1 MLKPANKFMYQLL
14 ALFLLAGTFVA
25 CKDDDVA
32 PAPDENVAINEW
44 IYDVMKE
51 VYLWTDEIPS
61 NIPKNQDPTDYFDK
75 LLSPKDRFSWIVP
88 DYQDLINS
96 LSGISKEAG
105 YEYML
110 SRASANNDD
119 VVAIVLYSKKDSPAF
134 TAGIKRGDVI
144 THINGTKMT
153 MTNYRTAIGQ
163 ISETHTVD
171 YLRYNEATE
180 GFEPQQP
187 VSLATVEL
195 AENPNYM
202 HQVFELDGG
211 KKVGY
216 YVYNFFAAGPTTD
229 TQYDQEMEN
238 IIADF
243 KSKGVN
249 ELILDLRYNSGGSV
263 SSARKLG
270 SLLGRGVS
278 SSKEFYKYRWNS
290 LIQAYWESRSDGQ
303 ANLIGY
309 FLDNPSNIGNDLSSP
324 TLYVLT
330 GSRSASAS
338 ELIINGL
345 APYMDVVLIGEKTV
359 GKNVGSIPFE
369 DKKNDENPY
378 GILPIVFEI
387 ANSLGDSNYGNG
399 FAPNYAADDFTFP
412 MRELGDRNEP
422 LLATALSVIGGE
434 GGRIAPDKTPREVLT
449 PIMTSIDRKARTNR
463 LIFDGELPRL
473 APQQ

>member
-1 MLKPANKFMYQLL
+1 MLKSANKFVYQLL

-32 PAPDENVAINEW
+32 PAPDANVTINEW
-44 IYDVMKE
+44 IYEVMNE
-51 VYLWTDEIPS
+51 VYFWTDEIPS
-61 NIPKNQDPTDYFDK
+61 NIQKNQDPTDYFKK
-75 LLSPKDRFSWIVP
+75 LLSSKDRFSWIVP

-134 TAGIKRGDVI
+134 AAGIKRGDVI

-153 MTNYRTAIGQ
+153 LTNYRSAIGQ
-163 ISETHTVD
+163 ISENHTVD
-171 YLRYNEATE
+171 YLRYNETTE
-180 GFEPQQP
+180 GFEPQQ
-187 VSLATVEL
+187 SLNLATVEL

-216 YVYNFFAAGPTTD
+216 YVYNFFAAGPTTG

-249 ELILDLRYNSGGSV
+249 EVVLDLRYNSGGSV

-270 SLLGRGVS
+270 SLLGKGVS
-278 SSKEFYKYRWNS
+278 SSKVFYENRWNA
-290 LIQAYWESRSDGQ
+290 LYQNYFEGRADGD
-303 ANLIGY
+303 AILRGR
-309 FLDNPSNIGNDLSSP
+309 FFDNAANIGDNLSSG

-359 GKNVGSIPFE
+359 GKNVGSVPIE
-369 DKKNDENPY
+369 DTDNDENPY
-378 GILPIVFEI
+378 GILPIVFQI
-387 ANSLGDSNYGNG
+387 YNSQGQSDYGNG
-399 FAPNYAADDFTFP
+399 FAPNFEVDDFTFP
-412 MRELGDRNEP
+412 MRDFGDRDEP
-422 LLATALSVIGGE
+422 LLATALSLIAGE